1 MVPSSSSTLSVLL
14 VLLLSPFIVSHAL
27 QDRFL
32 KCLSRTS
39 ESSFPFSTVLY
50 TPKNSSFTSVLQ
62 SSAQNLRF
70 TLPAVPKP
78 EFIFTPLQESHIQ
91 AVVICSKQL
100 GIHLRVR
107 SGGHDFEA
115 LSYVSEIESPFI
127 VVDLAK
133 FRSISVDIEH
143 NSAWVQTGATNGE
156 LYYRIS
162 EKSNIHG
169 FPAGTC
175 SSLGMGGHISGGA
188 YGAMLRKYGLAVDN
202 VVDAHIID
210 VHGRLLDRKA
220 MGEDLFWAIRGGAGG
235 SFGIV
240 TAWKVKLVPV
250 PSAVTVFTVTKT
262 LEQGA
267 TELLYRWQQIADHL
281 DEDLFIRVQIQT
293 ANVSNQGKRTITTSY
308 NAMFLG
314 DANRLLQVMKHSFP
328 ELGLTRQD
336 CIETNWIN
344 STVYMSGFANNT
356 PPEVLLQRINMD
368 RAYFKGKS
376 DYARKPIPEKALEGL
391 WEKLFEAESPIVVFT
406 PYGGMMNQISESQT
420 PFPHR
425 NGTKFMILYWSSWQD
440 ATENVAKHINWTRK
454 VYSYMTPYVSKNPRE
469 AYVNYRDLDLGMNR
483 NSKTS
488 FVEASAFGTNYFKD
502 NFYRLVHVKTKVDP
516 DNFFRHEQSI
526 PPLPQQMGLRN
537 EVEFISSKA

>member
-1 MVPSSSSTLSVLL
+1 MVPSSSPLLSILL

-32 KCLSRTS
+32 ICLSRTS

-50 TPKNSSFTSVLQ
+50 TPKNSSFSSVLQ
-62 SSAQNLRF
+62 YSAQNLRF
-70 TLPAVPKP
+70 TLPSVPKP

-107 SGGHDFEA
+107 SGGHDFEG

-127 VVDLAK
+127 VVDLVK
-133 FRSISVDIEH
+133 LRSISVDIEH
-143 NSAWVQTGATNGE
+143 NSAWVQAGATNGE
-156 LYYRIS
+156 FYYRIS
-162 EKSNIHG
+162 DKSNTHG

-175 SSLGMGGHISGGA
+175 TSLGMGGHISGGA

-240 TAWKVKLVPV
+240 TAWK
-250 PSAVTVFTVTKT
+250 
-262 LEQGA
+262 
-267 TELLYRWQQIADHL
+267 
-281 DEDLFIRVQIQT
+281 
-293 ANVSNQGKRTITTSY
+293 
-308 NAMFLG
+308 
-314 DANRLLQVMKHSFP
+314 
-328 ELGLTRQD
+328 QD

-391 WEKLFEAESPIVVFT
+391 WEKK
-406 PYGGMMNQISESQT
+406 
-420 PFPHR
+420 R
-425 NGTKFMILYWSSWQD
+425 C
-440 ATENVAKHINWTRK
+440 R
-454 VYSYMTPYVSKNPRE
+454 
-469 AYVNYRDLDLGMNR
+469 AYKLD
-483 NSKTS
+483 
-488 FVEASAFGTNYFKD
+488 
-502 NFYRLVHVKTKVDP
+502 
-516 DNFFRHEQSI
+516 
-526 PPLPQQMGLRN
+526 
-537 EVEFISSKA
+537 

>member
-1 MVPSSSSTLSVLL
+1 MLL

-32 KCLSRTS
+32 KCVSRNS
-39 ESSFPFSTVLY
+39 ASSFPFSTVLY
-50 TPKNSSFTSVLQ
+50 TPKNSSFNSVLQ

-70 TLPAVPKP
+70 TLPSVPKP

-107 SGGHDFEA
+107 SGGHDFEG

-133 FRSISVDIEH
+133 LRSISVDIEH
-143 NSAWVQTGATNGE
+143 NSAWVQVGATNGE

-162 EKSNIHG
+162 EKSKTHG
-169 FPAGTC
+169 FPSGTC
-175 SSLGMGGHISGGA
+175 PTVCMGGLISGGG
-188 YGAMLRKYGLAVDN
+188 YGAMLRKYGLAADN
-202 VVDAHIID
+202 VVDVHIID

-262 LEQGA
+262 LEQG
-267 TELLYRWQQIADHL
+267 
-281 DEDLFIRVQIQT
+281 
-293 ANVSNQGKRTITTSY
+293 
-308 NAMFLG
+308 
-314 DANRLLQVMKHSFP
+314 FP
-328 ELGLTRQD
+328 GLGLTRQD

-344 STVYMSGFANNT
+344 STVYMAGLSNNT
-356 PPEVLLQRINMD
+356 SPEFFLQRTNPD

-391 WEKLFEAESPIVVFT
+391 WEKLFEAESPLVVFT
-406 PYGGMMNQISESQT
+406 PYGGMMNRISESQT

-425 NGTKFMILYWSSWQD
+425 KGTKFMILYWSSWQD
-440 ATENVAKHINWTRK
+440 ATENVAEHINWTRR

-483 NSKTS
+483 NSNTS
-488 FVEASAFGTNYFKD
+488 FVEASVFGTKYFKD

-516 DNFFRHEQSI
+516 ENFFRHEQSI
-526 PPLPQQMGLRN
+526 PPLPLHMR
-537 EVEFISSKA
+537 

>member
-1 MVPSSSSTLSVLL
+1 MVTSRSSILSILV
-14 VLLLSPFIVSHAL
+14 VLLLSPFIVSL
-27 QDRFL
+27 PIQDRFL
-32 KCLSRTS
+32 KCLSKYSAT
-39 ESSFPFSTVLY
+39 SFPFSTV
-50 TPKNSSFTSVLQ
+50 FVLQ

-70 TLPAVPKP
+70 TSPPVPKP

-91 AVVICSKQL
+91 AVVVCSKQL

-107 SGGHDFEA
+107 SGGHDYEG
-115 LSYVSEIESPFI
+115 LSYVSEIEKPFI

-133 FRSISVDIEH
+133 LRSISVDVKH
-143 NSAWVQTGATNGE
+143 NSAWVQVGATNGE

-162 EKSNIHG
+162 EKSKTHG

-175 SSLGMGGHISGGA
+175 TSLGMGGHISGGA
-188 YGAMLRKYGLAVDN
+188 YGAMLRKYGLGADN
-202 VVDAHIID
+202 VVDAQLID
-210 VHGRLLDRKA
+210 VHGRLLNRKL

-250 PSAVTVFTVTKT
+250 PSTVTVFTVTKT

-267 TELLYRWQQIADHL
+267 TKILYRWQEIADKL
-281 DEDLFIRVQIQT
+281 DEDLFIRVLIQT
-293 ANVSNQGKRTITTSY
+293 ANVTSQGKRTIATSY
-308 NAMFLG
+308 NSLFLG
-314 DANRLLQVMKHSFP
+314 DSFP

-344 STVYMSGFANNT
+344 STVYLAGFSNNT
-356 PPEVLLQRINMD
+356 PPEVFLQRTNLL

-376 DYARKPIPEKALEGL
+376 DYAKEPIL
-391 WEKLFEAESPIVVFT
+391 ESPLVVFT

-425 NGTKFMILYWSSWQD
+425 KGTKY
-440 ATENVAKHINWTRK
+440 AKENVAKHIDWTRM
-454 VYSYMTPYVSKNPRE
+454 VYNYMKPYVSKNPRE
-469 AYVNYRDLDLGMNR
+469 AYVNYRDLDLGR
-483 NSKTS
+483 NNNSNTS
-488 FVEASAFGTNYFKD
+488 FVEASVFGTKYFKD

-526 PPLPQQMGLRN
+526 PPLPLHMR
-537 EVEFISSKA
+537 

>member
-1 MVPSSSSTLSVLL
+1 M
-14 VLLLSPFIVSHAL
+14 
-27 QDRFL
+27 FL
-32 KCLSRTS
+32 KKFRIILSFFHCLVYS
-39 ESSFPFSTVLY
+39 
-50 TPKNSSFTSVLQ
+50 KKFTSVLQ
-62 SSAQNLRF
+62 SSAPNLRF
-70 TLPAVPKP
+70 TTLPSVPKP

-107 SGGHDFEA
+107 SGGHDFEG
-115 LSYVSEIESPFI
+115 LSYVSEIETTFI
-127 VVDLAK
+127 VVDPAK
-133 FRSISVDIEH
+133 LRSISVDIEH
-143 NSAWVQTGATNGE
+143 NSAWVQAGATNGE

-162 EKSNIHG
+162 EKSKTHG
-169 FPAGTC
+169 FPAGTF

-188 YGAMLRKYGLAVDN
+188 YGAMLRKYGLAADN
-202 VVDAHIID
+202 VIDAHIID

-267 TELLYRWQQIADHL
+267 TELLYRWQQIADQL

-293 ANVSNQGKRTITTSY
+293 ANVSSHGKRTITTSY

-391 WEKLFEAESPIVVFT
+391 WEKLFEAESPLVVFT
-406 PYGGMMNQISESQT
+406 PYGGMMSQISESQT

-425 NGTKFMILYWSSWQD
+425 KGTKFMILYWSSWQD

-454 VYSYMTPYVSKNPRE
+454 VYMTPYVSKNPRE
-469 AYVNYRDLDLGMNR
+469 AYANYRDLDLGMNR
-483 NSKTS
+483 NSNTS

-502 NFYRLVHVKTKVDP
+502 NFYRLVNVKTKVDP
-516 DNFFRHEQSI
+516 ENFFRHEQSI

>member
-1 MVPSSSSTLSVLL
+1 MVPSSSSILSILL

-50 TPKNSSFTSVLQ
+50 TPKNSSFSSVLQ
-62 SSAQNLRF
+62 YSAQNLRF
-70 TLPAVPKP
+70 TLPSVPKP

-107 SGGHDFEA
+107 SGGHDFEG

-127 VVDLAK
+127 VVDLVK
-133 FRSISVDIEH
+133 LRSISVDIEH

-156 LYYRIS
+156 FYYRIS
-162 EKSNIHG
+162 EKSNTHG
-169 FPAGTC
+169 FPA
-175 SSLGMGGHISGGA
+175 
-188 YGAMLRKYGLAVDN
+188 
-202 VVDAHIID
+202 
-210 VHGRLLDRKA
+210 
-220 MGEDLFWAIRGGAGG
+220 
-235 SFGIV
+235 
-240 TAWKVKLVPV
+240 
-250 PSAVTVFTVTKT
+250 
-262 LEQGA
+262 
-267 TELLYRWQQIADHL
+267 
-281 DEDLFIRVQIQT
+281 DEDLFIRVQIRT
-293 ANVSNQGKRTITTSY
+293 ANVSRQGRRTITTSY

-391 WEKLFEAESPIVVFT
+391 WEKLFEAESPLVVFT
-406 PYGGMMNQISESQT
+406 PYGGMMNRISESQT

-425 NGTKFMILYWSSWQD
+425 KGTKFMILYWSSWQD
-440 ATENVAKHINWTRK
+440 ATENVAEHINWTRR

-469 AYVNYRDLDLGMNR
+469 AYANYRDLDLGMNR
-483 NSKTS
+483 NSNAS
-488 FVEASAFGTNYFKD
+488 LVEASAFGTNYFKG
-502 NFYRLVHVKTKVDP
+502 NLYRLVHVKTKVDP

-526 PPLPQQMGLRN
+526 PPLPLHMR
-537 EVEFISSKA
+537 

>member
-1 MVPSSSSTLSVLL
+1 MVPSGSPILSILL
-14 VLLLSPFIVSHAL
+14 ILLLSPFMVSL
-27 QDRFL
+27 PIQDRLL
-32 KCLSRTS
+32 KCLPKYS
-39 ESSFPFSTVLY
+39 ESSFPFSTILY
-50 TPKNSSFTSVLQ
+50 TQKNSSFISVLQ
-62 SSAQNLRF
+62 SSAQNVRF
-70 TLPAVPKP
+70 TLSSVPKP
-78 EFIFTPLQESHIQ
+78 EFILTPLQESHIQ
-91 AVVICSKQL
+91 AVVICSRKL

-107 SGGHDFEA
+107 SGGHDFEG
-115 LSYVSEIESPFI
+115 LSYVSEIETPFI

-133 FRSISVDIEH
+133 LRSISVDIEH
-143 NSAWVQTGATNGE
+143 NSAWVQVGATNGE

-162 EKSNIHG
+162 EKSKTRG

-175 SSLGMGGHISGGA
+175 SSVCMGGQISGGG
-188 YGAMLRKYGLAVDN
+188 YGVMLRKYGLAADN

-210 VHGRLLDRKA
+210 VHGRLLDRKD

-267 TELLYRWQQIADHL
+267 TKLLYRWQQIVDQL
-281 DEDLFIRVQIQT
+281 DKDLFIRVQIQT
-293 ANVSNQGKRTITTSY
+293 ANVSSQGKRTITTSY

-344 STVYMSGFANNT
+344 STVYIAGFANNT
-356 PPEVLLQRINMD
+356 PPEVFLQRTYPN
-368 RAYFKGKS
+368 REYFKAKS
-376 DYARKPIPEKALEGL
+376 DYAKKPVSEKALEGL
-391 WEKLFEAESPIVVFT
+391 WEKLSEVESPLVVFT
-406 PYGGMMNQISESQT
+406 PYGGMMSQISESQT

-425 NGTKFMILYWSSWQD
+425 KGTKFMILYYTGWLD
-440 ATENVAKHINWTRK
+440 AKENVAKHIDWTRM
-454 VYSYMTPYVSKNPRE
+454 VYNYMTPYVSKNPRE
-469 AYVNYRDLDLGMNR
+469 AYVNYRDLDLGMNN
-483 NSKTS
+483 NSNAS
-488 FVEASAFGTNYFKD
+488 FVEASVFGTKYFKD

-526 PPLPQQMGLRN
+526 PPLPLHMR
-537 EVEFISSKA
+537 

>member
-1 MVPSSSSTLSVLL
+1 MVPSSSSILSILL

-50 TPKNSSFTSVLQ
+50 TPKNSSFNSVLQ
-62 SSAQNLRF
+62 YSAQNLRF
-70 TLPAVPKP
+70 TLPSVPKP

-107 SGGHDFEA
+107 SGGHDFEG

-127 VVDLAK
+127 VVDLVK
-133 FRSISVDIEH
+133 LRSISVDIEH
-143 NSAWVQTGATNGE
+143 SSAWVQ
-156 LYYRIS
+156 
-162 EKSNIHG
+162 
-169 FPAGTC
+169 
-175 SSLGMGGHISGGA
+175 
-188 YGAMLRKYGLAVDN
+188 
-202 VVDAHIID
+202 
-210 VHGRLLDRKA
+210 
-220 MGEDLFWAIRGGAGG
+220 
-235 SFGIV
+235 
-240 TAWKVKLVPV
+240 
-250 PSAVTVFTVTKT
+250 AVTRT

-267 TELLYRWQQIADHL
+267 TKLLYRWQQIADQVL
-281 DEDLFIRVQIQT
+281 DEDLFIRVQIRT
-293 ANVSNQGKRTITTSY
+293 ANVSGQGKRTITTSY

-391 WEKLFEAESPIVVFT
+391 WEKLFEAESPLVVFT
-406 PYGGMMNQISESQT
+406 PYGGMMNRISESQT

-425 NGTKFMILYWSSWQD
+425 KGIKFMILYWSSWQD
-440 ATENVAKHINWTRK
+440 ATENVAEHINWTRR

-469 AYVNYRDLDLGMNR
+469 AYANYRDLDLGMNR
-483 NSKTS
+483 NSNTS
-488 FVEASAFGTNYFKD
+488 FVEASAFGTNYFKG

-526 PPLPQQMGLRN
+526 PTLPQQMGLRN